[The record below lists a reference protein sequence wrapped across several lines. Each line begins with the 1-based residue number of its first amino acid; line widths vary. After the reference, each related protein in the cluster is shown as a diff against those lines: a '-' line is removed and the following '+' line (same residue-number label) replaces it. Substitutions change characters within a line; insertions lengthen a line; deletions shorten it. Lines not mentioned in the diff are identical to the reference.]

1 MTMSKARNLALIEK
15 FVTENKDNY
24 TASTLALYKSQ
35 LNTMADKFSFK
46 TRQSTVLKYFATI
59 KNVNTKSNKLNAI
72 ILLRKYFNAK
82 TDLLSD
88 TREGNFKDIETH
100 RKTSLS
106 KLDETLIS
114 YEELMTKLN
123 AMDTKWY
130 MLNYMYIQFGLRNKD
145 VNVRYVDDLP
155 EPEDRKKENLIIYE
169 DGVVEMYINVYKT
182 AKSYDEKILKIT
194 DEKFIKIFLDQKLK
208 DGNYLFSKGD
218 GQPYTNH
225 SFNVISGR
233 HSIDKLGE
241 TKIMKI
247 LVKHYL
253 NDNDFKKLNE
263 LQASRGSSL
272 TTILKS
278 YNLYNT

>member
-1 MTMSKARNLALIEK
+1 MSKVRNLALIEQ
-15 FVTENKDNY
+15 FVAENKDNY
-24 TASTLALYKSQ
+24 TESTLALYKSQ

-123 AMDTKWY
+123 AMDTNPTSIHTA
-130 MLNYMYIQFGLRNKD
+130 MTNK
-145 VNVRYVDDLP
+145 L
-155 EPEDRKKENLIIYE
+155 
-169 DGVVEMYINVYKT
+169 
-182 AKSYDEKILKIT
+182 S
-194 DEKFIKIFLDQKLK
+194 
-208 DGNYLFSKGD
+208 
-218 GQPYTNH
+218 
-225 SFNVISGR
+225 
-233 HSIDKLGE
+233 
-241 TKIMKI
+241 
-247 LVKHYL
+247 
-253 NDNDFKKLNE
+253 
-263 LQASRGSSL
+263 
-272 TTILKS
+272 
-278 YNLYNT
+278 

>member
-1 MTMSKARNLALIEK
+1 MTMSKVRNLALIEQ
-15 FVTENKDNY
+15 FVAENKDNY
-24 TASTLALYKSQ
+24 TESTLALYKSQ

-145 VNVRYVDDLP
+145 VNVKFVDELP
-155 EPEDRKKENLIIYE
+155 EAEDRKKENLIIYE